1 MTSDVAARFAATRH
15 GRKRGVGRGGQ
26 RGSAAVEF
34 ALVLPLI
41 LILALAT
48 LQVALLT
55 KDELIIQGAA
65 RAGARQAAVSSD
77 DASARQAAVNA
88 AVGLDP
94 ARLDVVVERGGGI
107 DQPVVVTV
115 SYSAPIALPAVT
127 WLFPDHVALSAIATM
142 RQEAG

>member
-1 MTSDVAARFAATRH
+1 MDPTLARRLASRWD
-15 GRKRGVGRGGQ
+15 GRRTGEGPGGQ

-34 ALVLPLI
+34 ALVLPLV

-55 KDELIIQGAA
+55 KDELIIQGSA
-65 RAGARQAAVSSD
+65 RAGAREAAVSSD
-77 DASARQAAVNA
+77 DASALQAAVDA

-94 ARLDVVVERGGGI
+94 GRLDVAVRRGDGS

-115 SYSAPIALPAVT
+115 RYHAPIEIPTVT
-127 WLFPDHVALSAIATM
+127 WLFPDRVDLSATATM
-142 RQEAG
+142 RQETG